1 MSRVLRYGMQLVTG
15 LLFAGLIGYFSD
27 SPPYVYHNA
36 EMALVKLSFSHASQR
51 TVECRRRSAEE
62 LAQLAPNM
70 RTTMDCPRQ
79 RVVARVE
86 LYLDEKLLFAGDM
99 PPGGIAEDGAG
110 SVYQRFVVPAGKH
123 RVTAR
128 LRDSARA
135 EGFDYEGSKLVELRP
150 RQNFVV
156 DFRAETGG
164 FQFF

>member
-1 MSRVLRYGMQLVTG
+1 MFRALRYSLQAAIA
-15 LLFAGLIGYFSD
+15 LLFVALIGYFSD
-27 SPPYVYHNA
+27 SPPYIYHDA
-36 EMALVKLSFSHASQR
+36 RMALVKLSFSHASQR
-51 TVECRRRSAEE
+51 AVECRRRSAEE

-70 RTTMDCPRQ
+70 RIAMDCPRQ

-99 PPGGIAEDGAG
+99 PPGGIAGDGAG
-110 SVYQRFVVPAGKH
+110 SVYQRFVVLPG
-123 RVTAR
+123 RYLVTAR
-128 LRDSARA
+128 LRDSARS
-135 EGFDYEGSKLVELRP
+135 EGFDYENSKLVELRS